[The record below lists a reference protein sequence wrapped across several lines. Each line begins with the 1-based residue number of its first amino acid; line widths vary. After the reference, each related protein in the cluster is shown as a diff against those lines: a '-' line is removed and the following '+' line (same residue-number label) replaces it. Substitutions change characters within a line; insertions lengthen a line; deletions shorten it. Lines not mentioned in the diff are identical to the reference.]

1 MNKNMQPWGSGRWKD
16 PLEST
21 SNLGGERLSG
31 LKGTLDEMPN
41 SGERLTCKVNLQ
53 YKERASS
60 GVMGLHSTA
69 EKPGPRIVPV

>member
-1 MNKNMQPWGSGRWKD
+1 MEICTLEGGKWWHPVQCTRDLGRK
-16 PLEST
+16 
-21 SNLGGERLSG
+21 RLSE